1 MATGQDQ
8 RNVFKQGKMIDP
20 RDVGLNDFL
29 NGKQVDNLAGVFVEG
44 KQVDPKEEV
53 FLASPFN
60 GGIKLH
66 DSAKDFLGE

>member
-8 RNVFKQGKMIDP
+8 RNVFKQGKLIDP

-29 NGKQVDNLAGVFVEG
+29 NGKQIDDNAGVFMDG
-44 KQVDPKEEV
+44 KQIDSREEV
-53 FLASPFN
+53 FLATPFN

-66 DSAKDFLGE
+66 ESAKDFLGE